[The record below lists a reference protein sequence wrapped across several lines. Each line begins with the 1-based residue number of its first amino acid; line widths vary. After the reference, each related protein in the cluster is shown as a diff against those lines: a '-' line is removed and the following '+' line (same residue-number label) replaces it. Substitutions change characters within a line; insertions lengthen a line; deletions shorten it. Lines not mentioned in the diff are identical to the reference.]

1 MGNTDMRFWDSFGS
15 NTGYSSH
22 FYNPFLAVVSPN
34 TTETQ
39 GDAWGFSLVYTGS
52 FTAEVEKGH
61 RGLLRTS
68 MGMNSLQFSWPLTPG
83 ESFTSPECVSV
94 FSDTGLGEMSR
105 KFHRLYRRH
114 LIKSKFVDETRPV
127 LLNSWEG
134 LYFNF
139 DEDRIEKL
147 AKTAAG
153 LSAKMFVLDD
163 GWFGVK
169 HPRLKDNAGLGDWKA
184 NPTRFPNGLSSIID
198 KVTKLDVTGSDKKLQ
213 FGLWVEPEMV
223 NPESELYENHPDW
236 VMSAGK
242 YQRTEARTQLVLN
255 MGLVEVQD
263 YIIECIGDLV
273 KDRGSPVTYVKWDNN
288 RAIHESSSPASFHRY
303 MLGAYRVFEN
313 LTSRFPD
320 VLWEGCSAGGGRF
333 DPGIL
338 QYFPQVW
345 TSDSM
350 DPLDRIKIQFGT
362 SLVYPASTMGAHVG
376 AVPSHVTK
384 RTQSLKFRA
393 HVALMGGS
401 FGFELDPDKLPEEE
415 KTQIPEFIALAEK
428 INPIIIKG
436 DLWRL
441 RLPEDS
447 QDPAALIMSE
457 DGSQGVLF
465 AFHLISTVSHEAPF
479 VRLQGLEPSA
489 KYKIDGEKV
498 VSGAT
503 LMNGGI
509 RFDFDRD
516 FDSRI
521 VLLERV

>member
-1 MGNTDMRFWDSFGS
+1 M
-15 NTGYSSH
+15 
-22 FYNPFLAVVSPN
+22 VSPN

-61 RGLLRTS
+61 RGLVRTS
-68 MGMNSLQFSWPLTPG
+68 IGLNSLQFSWPLKPE
-83 ESFTSPECVSV
+83 ESFTSPECVAV
-94 FSDTGLGEMSR
+94 FSDAGLGDMSR

-114 LIKSKFVDETRPV
+114 LIKSKFVNETRPV

-139 DEDRIEKL
+139 DEDRLLKL
-147 AKTAAG
+147 ASTAAG
-153 LSAKMFVLDD
+153 LSTKLFVLDD

-184 NPTRFPNGLSSIID
+184 NPTRFPHGLSSLID
-198 KVTKLDVTGSDKKLQ
+198 KVRKIDVKGSTEKLQ

-223 NPESELYENHPDW
+223 NPQSELYENHPDW
-236 VMSAGK
+236 VLSAADYK
-242 YQRTEARTQLVLN
+242 RTEAREQLVLN
-255 MGLVEVQD
+255 LGLREVQD
-263 YIIECIGDLV
+263 YIIESIADLV
-273 KDRGSPVTYVKWDNN
+273 KDRNSPVTYVKWDNN
-288 RAIHESSSPASFHRY
+288 RAIHETASSQSFHQY
-303 MLGAYRVFEN
+303 ILGVYRVFDN

-345 TSDSM
+345 TSDNM

-376 AVPSHVTK
+376 AVPSHVTR
-384 RTQSLKFRA
+384 RTQSLQFRA

-415 KTQIPEFIALAEK
+415 RAQIPELVALAEK

-441 RLPEDS
+441 RLPEES
-447 QDPAALIMSE
+447 QDPAALIISE
-457 DGSQGVLF
+457 DGSQAILF
-465 AFHLISTVSHEAPF
+465 AFHLLSTVSHEYPF

-489 KYKIDGEKV
+489 KYKLDGEKV

-509 RFDFDRD
+509 RFDFRRD
-516 FDSRI
+516 YESKI
-521 VLLERV
+521 VLIERV